1 MGNCIDRALR
11 ENPKHRRGICMF
23 LEFGD
28 KMKTNAALNG

>member
-11 ENPKHRRGICMF
+11 ENLKHTKAICMF

-28 KMKTNAALNG
+28 KLETNTALNG